1 MPEDAPHKQPDT
13 PQARSLFTWGRVK
26 MPRRAQDGAE
36 RQDEG
41 LYDFLLTEQGKRWL
55 AGVIRR
61 EQELRGDYTP
71 CFLSRRNYMICSSDL
86 CINFCTTHVHNDM
99 QVRCKRSS
107 RAPRMLLLKGWWQL

>member
-1 MPEDAPHKQPDT
+1 
-13 PQARSLFTWGRVK
+13 

-61 EQELRGDYTP
+61 EQELRGDPTP
-71 CFLSRRNYMICSSDL
+71 CPLSRRNFIMCSSDL
-86 CINFCTTHVHNDM
+86 CINFCTTHVHHDM
-99 QVRCKRSS
+99 QGRCKRSS
-107 RAPRMLLLKGWWQL
+107 RAPRMSLLSGW

>member
-1 MPEDAPHKQPDT
+1 MPEDAPHKQSDT
-13 PQARSLFTWGRVK
+13 PQARSLFTLGRVK
-26 MPRRAQDGAE
+26 TPRRAQDGAE

-71 CFLSRRNYMICSSDL
+71 CPLSRRGDMICGSDP
-86 CINFCTTHVHNDM
+86 CTIFCTIHVH
-99 QVRCKRSS
+99 
-107 RAPRMLLLKGWWQL
+107 